1 MQLKN
6 VKHWVLS
13 ITLVLVLLAFSAQ
26 NSFAHFGMVIPSED
40 IVENQKDTDLNIKVM
55 FAHPFE
61 GVSMNMEKP
70 AEFGVYVD
78 GKKQDLIENLK
89 PLDFKLH
96 SDKETFKGW
105 QTSYKITRPGD
116 YIFYVEPK
124 PYWEPAEDCYII
136 HYTKVIVDAFG
147 KEEGWDEEIGLK
159 TEIVPLT
166 RPFGIYAGNIFQG
179 IVKVNG
185 KPAPFSEVEIEHY
198 NEKGAF
204 SAPKG
209 SFVTQVV
216 KCDAN
221 GVFTYAIPNAG
232 WWGFAALNEDD
243 KTIKYGDEEKSIE
256 IGAVLWLKAY
266 EIITNKKNN

>member
-1 MQLKN
+1 MVSKVRIGVLFAL
-6 VKHWVLS
+6 VLS
-13 ITLVLVLLAFSAQ
+13 VSLLIQSSAQ
-26 NSFAHFGMVIPSED
+26 AHFGMVIPSED
-40 IVENQKDTDLNIKVM
+40 IVEDTSQSDLNIRVM

-61 GVSMNMEKP
+61 GQSMNMENP
-70 AEFGVYVD
+70 VQFGVMVD
-78 GKKQDLIENLK
+78 GKKENLLESLK
-89 PLDFKLH
+89 PYELKMY
-96 SDKETFKGW
+96 SDKETCKAW
-105 QTSYKITRPGD
+105 QADYKIKRPGD
-116 YIFYVEPK
+116 YQYYVQPA
-124 PYWEPAEDCYII
+124 PYWEPAEDCFIV

-166 RPFGIYAGNIFQG
+166 RPFGIYAGNVVQG

-198 NEKGAF
+198 NEKGRY

-216 KCDAN
+216 KADEN
-221 GVFTYAIPNAG
+221 GVFTYAIPRAG

-243 KTIKYGDEEKSIE
+243 KTIKLGEEEKSVE

-266 EIITNKKNN
+266 EMK